1 MPITVENCAFFLRTS
16 VPMCLW
22 WNAAHGLRNWYS
34 PQACRR
40 LSARSEA
47 WPKPPAELRDLVLP
61 ALGGRGGLTDGQVPS
76 QENPAPPGGSDCPP
90 TPGLAHAAP
99 RSQRGAGDCRG
110 ARIAVHGSSKPV
122 SVEVLAERYG
132 LPTRHLEPLLQALV
146 REGILRGSRGPRGG
160 ECL

>member
-34 PQACRR
+34 RQAGRR
-40 LSARSEA
+40 LSARSKA

-76 QENPAPPGGSDCPP
+76 QEKTAPPGGGGWPP
-90 TPGLAHAAP
+90 PPGPAHAAP
-99 RSQRGAGDCRG
+99 LSPKG
-110 ARIAVHGSSKPV
+110 
-122 SVEVLAERYG
+122 
-132 LPTRHLEPLLQALV
+132 
-146 REGILRGSRGPRGG
+146 
-160 ECL
+160 